1 MFMNR
6 WLTLTAGVVTT
17 TLLSAGLAVGQT
29 QKPANCNTKAPEKVE
44 GQVVSVDQNA
54 GKMMIRDKSGATHEF
69 QASKETLADMKPGD
83 TVEAKLRK
91 APNC

>member
-1 MFMNR
+1 MNR

-17 TLLSAGLAVGQT
+17 ALLCTGLAFGQ
-29 QKPANCNTKAPEKVE
+29 QKPAECNTKAPEKVE
-44 GQVVSVDQNA
+44 GRVVSVDQNA
-54 GKMMIRDKSGATHEF
+54 GTMTIRDKSGATHEF
-69 QASKETLADMKPGD
+69 QASKETLAEMKTGD

>member
-1 MFMNR
+1 MNR

-17 TLLSAGLAVGQT
+17 TLLSAGLAVGQQ
-29 QKPANCNTKAPEKVE
+29 QKPANCSTKAPEKVE

-54 GKMMIRDKSGATHEF
+54 GKMMIRDKNGATHEF
-69 QASKETLADMKPGD
+69 QASKETLAEMKPGD

>member
-1 MFMNR
+1 MNR

-17 TLLSAGLAVGQT
+17 ILLSAGLAVGQ
-29 QKPANCNTKAPEKVE
+29 QKPAECNTKAPDKVE

-54 GKMMIRDKSGATHEF
+54 GRMMIRDKSGATHEF
-69 QASKETLADMKPGD
+69 QASKETLAEMKPGD

>member
-1 MFMNR
+1 MNR

-17 TLLSAGLAVGQT
+17 TLLSAGLAVGQ

-44 GQVVSVDQNA
+44 GHVVSVDQNA
-54 GKMMIRDKSGATHEF
+54 GTMTIRDKSGATHEF
-69 QASKETLADMKPGD
+69 QASKETLAEMKTGD

>member
-1 MFMNR
+1 MNR

-17 TLLSAGLAVGQT
+17 SLLAAGLAFGQQ
-29 QKPANCNTKAPEKVE
+29 QKPAGCNTKAPEKVE

-54 GKMMIRDKSGATHEF
+54 GKITIRDKSGATHEF
-69 QASKETLADMKPGD
+69 QASKETLAEMKTGD